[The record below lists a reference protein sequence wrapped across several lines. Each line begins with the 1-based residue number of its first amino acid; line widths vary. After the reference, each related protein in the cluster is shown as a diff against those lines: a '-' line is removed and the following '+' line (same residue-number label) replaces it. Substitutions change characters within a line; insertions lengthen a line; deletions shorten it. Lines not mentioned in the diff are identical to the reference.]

1 MPLSNS
7 NPSKP
12 EIIYIDSSYSESVV
26 ICNLAVEIIM
36 NNSAHTHR
44 GMQVY
49 LPQASYSVPGSR
61 GRNDGGSD
69 LPRTFS

>member
-26 ICNLAVEIIM
+26 ICNLAVE
-36 NNSAHTHR
+36 AHTHR

>member
-7 NPSKP
+7 NSSKP
-12 EIIYIDSSYSESVV
+12 EIDSSYSESVV

-36 NNSAHTHR
+36 NNSAHTQR

-69 LPRTFS
+69 LPITFS